1 MHYTLVMRLLALLIL
16 LTPSIVLAED
26 DFTSWAYDF
35 FIDGASVRLAIGIR
49 QAGISVTRKSDGAE
63 GKIVQRKT
71 NSWFLSYST
80 KPTYFSVKNTGIT
93 LMFNISSFDAD
104 QQDLGNDNFVD
115 LGTRLSGESYYIV
128 PTVFYEWGDYY
139 SGTYAR
145 IGGGLG
151 AGLATYSGNL
161 ALTSTP
167 DNEIVSQSQGRT
179 NLKPVLGFMI
189 ELSLK
194 HWSLLLST
202 AGPSYESDGF
212 KSNVED
218 LSLNVGYRF
227 MF

>member
-1 MHYTLVMRLLALLIL
+1 MRLLALLIL

-115 LGTRLSGESYYIV
+115 MGTRLSGESYYVV

-151 AGLATYSGNL
+151 VGIATYSGNL

-194 HWSLLLST
+194 HWSLSLST
-202 AGPSYESDGF
+202 AGPSYETDDF
-212 KSNVED
+212 QSNVED